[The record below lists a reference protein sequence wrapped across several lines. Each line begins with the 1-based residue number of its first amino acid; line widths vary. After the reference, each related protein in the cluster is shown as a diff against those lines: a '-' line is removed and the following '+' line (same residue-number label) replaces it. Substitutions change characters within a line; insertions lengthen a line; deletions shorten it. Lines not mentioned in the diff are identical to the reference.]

1 MTPPPAASGK
11 DADDMRALRCGD
23 DSALDRLMDRWQTPL
38 RAFLYRHTQD
48 EFDSLDL
55 AQETFVRVYRHRD
68 RFRPETARF
77 STWLFSIALNLARDR
92 ARRLGRRPAT
102 ALEEVSGRMI
112 DDPAAHPRAQTE
124 ANERVCAVRAAIA
137 ALPDDLRAVVI
148 LFEYEAKSHA
158 EIAAMLKATPKAV
171 ETRLY
176 RARQLLRKR
185 LARWL

>member
-1 MTPPPAASGK
+1 MTPQPAAPGE
-11 DADDMRALRCGD
+11 DADDMRALRRGD
-23 DSALDRLMDRWQTPL
+23 DSALDRLMARWQTPL
-38 RAFLYRHTQD
+38 RAFLCRHTQD

-92 ARRLGRRPAT
+92 ARRLGRRPAA
-102 ALEEVSGRMI
+102 ALENAPEPV
-112 DDPAAHPRAQTE
+112 DPAAHPRAQTE
-124 ANERVCAVRAAIA
+124 ADERARAVRAAIA
-137 ALPDDLRAVVI
+137 ALPGDLRAALL
-148 LFEYEAKSHA
+148 LFEYEEKSQA
-158 EIAAMLKATPKAV
+158 EIAAIVNATPKAV

-176 RARQLLRKR
+176 RARQLLRKS